1 MLIFFNKG
9 GEKMN
14 RLRELRKEKK
24 LTLKEVSSQLEQNNL
39 KISPDAL
46 AKYERGDRE
55 PKLET
60 WQKLADFFGV
70 SVPYLQ
76 GISKVKDANAFDD
89 FQKFLRSLSEIR
101 KMPDKYSIEVNELL
115 AFYAEN
121 DRRVFDL
128 LGNVFLKLT
137 RNDRTR
143 KALKNAVKDIS
154 KNSDIQDISEIN
166 AIMLD
171 VFVILVQSQM
181 DIKKS
186 IKARKEIADIIE
198 KHRSLE
204 RKDI

>member
-1 MLIFFNKG
+1 MT
-9 GEKMN
+9 N
-14 RLRELRKEKK
+14 RLKQLRKEKG
-24 LTLKEVSSQLEQNNL
+24 LTLDEIQNKTGIKRGTYNN
-39 KISPDAL
+39 
-46 AKYERGDRE
+46 YENGVTE

-60 WQKLADFFGV
+60 WQKLADFFDV

-186 IKARKEIADIIE
+186 IKARKEIVDIIA
-198 KHRSLE
+198 KYRSLE

>member
-1 MLIFFNKG
+1 MT
-9 GEKMN
+9 N
-14 RLRELRKEKK
+14 RLKQLRKEKG
-24 LTLKEVSSQLEQNNL
+24 LTLDEIQNKTGIKRGTYNN
-39 KISPDAL
+39 
-46 AKYERGDRE
+46 YENGVTE

-137 RNDRTR
+137 RNDRTS

-186 IKARKEIADIIE
+186 IKARKKIIDIVE
-198 KHRSLE
+198 THRSLE

>member
-1 MLIFFNKG
+1 MQ
-9 GEKMN
+9 N
-14 RLRELRKEKK
+14 RLKELRHKKNLTLRELGEKVGMRNS
-24 LTLKEVSSQLEQNNL
+24 TLSQ
-39 KISPDAL
+39 
-46 AKYERGDRE
+46 YEANKRE

>member
-1 MLIFFNKG
+1 
-9 GEKMN
+9 MN
-14 RLRELRKEKK
+14 RIKEIRQEKK
-24 LTLKEVSSQLEQNNL
+24 LSQ
-39 KISPDAL
+39 KDL
-46 AKYERGDRE
+46 AKKLNISQQAISLYEKGDRE

-60 WQKLADFFGV
+60 WQKLADFFDV

-121 DRRVFDL
+121 DRSVFDL

-186 IKARKEIADIIE
+186 IKARKEIADIVE
-198 KHRSLE
+198 THRSLE

>member
-1 MLIFFNKG
+1 
-9 GEKMN
+9 MN
-14 RLRELRKEKK
+14 RIKEIRQEKK
-24 LTLKEVSSQLEQNNL
+24 LSQ
-39 KISPDAL
+39 KDL
-46 AKYERGDRE
+46 AKKLNISQQAISLYEKGDRE

-60 WQKLADFFGV
+60 WQKLADFFDV

-137 RNDRTR
+137 RNDITR

-186 IKARKEIADIIE
+186 IKARKEIADIVE
-198 KHRSLE
+198 THRSLE